1 MVALTAVSFSCE
13 PDGVKEAG
21 FSDQQHKAECG
32 SRASITELWMSRQ
45 HYKGQCAA
53 SADKDSKT
61 ESLTTK
67 TSDICCGDEKELL
80 APSKACA
87 LSYSKCGGAADSK
100 KGQILGYHGIAKL
113 SIS

>member
-32 SRASITELWMSRQ
+32 SRASISEIRVSRQ

-61 ESLTTK
+61 ESWRLQKLLISAVETK
-67 TSDICCGDEKELL
+67 RSCLL
-80 APSKACA
+80 P
-87 LSYSKCGGAADSK
+87 
-100 KGQILGYHGIAKL
+100 QRPVF
-113 SIS
+113 